1 MNLIHTY
8 ENLMSIPQVSQ
19 VLIISSY
26 SSAHYKII
34 ILISKPD
41 NLIKTTTF
49 LFNSF
54 MCVIRRGWKDILFA
68 FVYICLKLFLKSHS
82 HVPNNRIDQP
92 YFYPPPFPSRQF
104 NLPTN
109 PSVDCIRRGK
119 FISGSISKVRK
130 VVYIRS

>member
-1 MNLIHTY
+1 MNYNRFSLKIWKIFSECRCTCKYLDMNLIHTY

-49 LFNSF
+49 LFYSF

-68 FVYICLKLFLKSHS
+68 FVYICLKLCPKSHS

-92 YFYPPPFPSRQF
+92 YFYPTPPP
-104 NLPTN
+104 LPQQA
-109 PSVDCIRRGK
+109 I
-119 FISGSISKVRK
+119 
-130 VVYIRS
+130 